1 MYQSTR
7 MIWLFFFFHRE
18 DSRLSYHQVM
28 VTLLHSDAFFQM
40 EKKETALPLLQES
53 PGHSLAVADDCSQ
66 GGRSHEGEDPNR
78 PWELAWLCPQLLR
91 DLCKCPK
98 TEQRESSHRDMEPGH
113 AGEHPDPRSMETSSC
128 KWPQKAGS
136 GRVDHEEGALLPEE
150 KHTSQQ
156 AGVSKS
162 ETSSRDKAA
171 S

>member
-28 VTLLHSDAFFQM
+28 VTLLRSDAFFQM

-98 TEQRESSHRDMEPGH
+98 TEQRESSHKGMEPGH
-113 AGEHPDPRSMETSSC
+113 AGEHQIPDPWKPLPVNGPRKQGLGEWTTRKGLCCLKRST
-128 KWPQKAGS
+128 PA
-136 GRVDHEEGALLPEE
+136 
-150 KHTSQQ
+150 
-156 AGVSKS
+156 
-162 ETSSRDKAA
+162 SRRE
-171 S
+171 